1 MQQPHSASVSI
12 AKHGRLHVTTLVAL
26 VVALFVSPPATARA
40 GMPSIGLTEVA
51 SMRLEAI
58 SFFFVG
64 FLLSSLAIK
73 GLWNWL
79 ATDFAW
85 LPRLTYAKACGLVG
99 LWGLLFVIVL
109 TMISGARELMTPG
122 AWRKNGATY
131 RLASTTDSVDSGVAG
146 FSERVDRLKELSR
159 RLRKFAAEHEGNFP
173 ATEDESML
181 LPEYWLVPQQGGL
194 RYVYVAGRKT
204 TDRDAPLVYEP
215 SADGGKVLVA
225 TTDGDVLEM
234 PFDEVVRRLKGD
246 SERSE

>member
-1 MQQPHSASVSI
+1 
-12 AKHGRLHVTTLVAL
+12 
-26 VVALFVSPPATARA
+26 
-40 GMPSIGLTEVA
+40 MPSVGLTEVA

-58 SFFFVG
+58 SFFLVG
-64 FLLSSLAIK
+64 FLLSSVIIQ

-79 ATDFAW
+79 AEDFAW
-85 LPRLTYAKACGLVG
+85 LPRLSYAKSLGLVG

-122 AWRKNGATY
+122 AWKKNGATY

-146 FSERVDRLKELSR
+146 FSERVDRLKELSL
-159 RLRKFAAEHEGNFP
+159 RLRKFAAEHDGNFP

-215 SADGGKVLVA
+215 STDGGKVLVA
-225 TTDGDVLEM
+225 MTDGDVLEM